1 MPLAVEES
9 VAPAPR
15 QPSWPDGLQ
24 RWCGWRQAH
33 GCGGAF
39 LFCGGG
45 CFLYSESKMNH
56 LFGKKKEPAPKPGVT
71 EAATKMKAHLATM
84 EKREKFI

>member
-1 MPLAVEES
+1 
-9 VAPAPR
+9 
-15 QPSWPDGLQ
+15 
-24 RWCGWRQAH
+24 
-33 GCGGAF
+33 
-39 LFCGGG
+39 
-45 CFLYSESKMNH
+45 MNH